1 MNWKKNR
8 VSSRDR
14 SANPATPDADT
25 SKRDENTDLRQRVLD
40 GFLYTHARMGEGTR
54 QNLESSAFL
63 YALIELL
70 DEKGAISVNELDQR
84 KKIVAGRLVDKNKEK
99 GLGVVVQDPEFDK
112 YEFKDEVS
120 INCAE
125 RLKYCRAACC
135 KLPFA
140 LSRQDIREG
149 VVRWDL
155 GQPYMIEQN
164 DNGYCTHLDT
174 HSSCCLVHEQRPIP
188 CRAYDC
194 RNDNKIWLDFDNF
207 EVNPCILSDDWP
219 RNVSVDTEGPDQ

>member
-1 MNWKKNR
+1 MRRK
-8 VSSRDR
+8 
-14 SANPATPDADT
+14 
-25 SKRDENTDLRQRVLD
+25 VLD
-40 GFLYTHARMGEGTR
+40 GFLYTHARLGEGTK
-54 QNLESSAFL
+54 QILESSAFL

-70 DEKGAISVNELDQR
+70 EEKGVISVNDLDQR
-84 KKIVAGRLVDKNKEK
+84 KKIVAGRLVEKNKEK
-99 GLGVVVQDPEFDK
+99 GLGVVIQDPEFDK
-112 YEFKDEVS
+112 YEFKEEVS
-120 INCAE
+120 INCSE
-125 RLKYCRAACC
+125 RLEYCHAACC

-164 DNGYCTHLDT
+164 DRGYCTHLDE
-174 HSSCCLVHEQRPIP
+174 HSSCCSVHEQRPVP

-207 EVNPCILSDDWP
+207 KVNPDILSDDWP
-219 RNVSVDTEGPDQ
+219 QNVSVDREGWDR